1 MKRHI
6 PHPSPSLCLVWQGCC
21 TPKVVSLPV
30 SACHYG
36 TSLNSKACN
45 LHTCLTSLTWIDM
58 PDWALPLLSISVV
71 RPVISNFI
79 LSHNVTY
86 ITFRFTKTLQIV
98 KYNFCKN
105 MQTITS
111 SQVHDCLWLLRWH
124 RQTRFFFRS
133 ESDSWLRDSHRVC
146 LASLASYC
154 RIDRINRHQDT
165 VCHLTVCQVNI
176 MSSYCLS
183 G

>member
-58 PDWALPLLSISVV
+58 PDWALPLLSAWVV

-98 KYNFCKN
+98 KYNFWWEHANDK
-105 MQTITS
+105 IFTS
-111 SQVHDCLWLLRWH
+111 AWLFMTLEMA
-124 RQTRFFFRS
+124 QAKAFFFRS
-133 ESDSWLRDSHRVC
+133 ESDSWLRDSRRVF
-146 LASLASYC
+146 LLS
-154 RIDRINRHQDT
+154 NRTD
-165 VCHLTVCQVNI
+165 
-176 MSSYCLS
+176 
-183 G
+183 